1 MNNFIDERIE
11 KIAKNLTGWYFDSRS
26 VLCCMW
32 HNRLLTIFVN
42 DCDNSVEICLDE
54 LSKRGFFDNN
64 IVWEDLDLDNYPQ
77 QIARIMN
84 ENNKD

>member
-1 MNNFIDERIE
+1 MNNYVDK
-11 KIAKNLTGWYFDSRS
+11 KIAKIAETLVGWYFDSRG

-32 HNRLLTIFVN
+32 HNRLLTIFIN
-42 DCDNSVEICLDE
+42 DFDDSIEICLDE
-54 LSKRGFFDNN
+54 LSERGFFENN

>member
-1 MNNFIDERIE
+1 MNNYVDKRIANL
-11 KIAKNLTGWYFDSRS
+11 AKNLIGWHFDGSGI
-26 VLCCMW
+26 LCCMW

-42 DCDNSVEICLDE
+42 DCDDSVDICLDE
-54 LSKRGFFDNN
+54 LSKRGFFENN
-64 IVWEDLDLDNYPQ
+64 IVWETLDLDNYPQ